1 MTVLKAENITRTKD
15 DGTPLFREVS
25 FGVEDGEILVI
36 RGPSGVGKSTM
47 LRCIAQLDDLDDG
60 SITLD
65 GRMPDDFGIPV
76 WRTHVAY
83 VPQRPATL
91 PGTPLDFYKRVCTF
105 AANDSIDVGLK
116 WNLSESVWHAD
127 WSRLSGGE
135 AQRAS
140 LAIAVALEPEILL
153 LDEPTSA
160 LDPETCRLVEDTILS
175 RSGGCIWITHDP
187 LQADRVATQILTLR
201 RLAEGGAG
209 GEAYQVS
216 QNQYG
221 TFRSTNTDCTITI
234 EPDIPF
240 KIVS

>member
-1 MTVLKAENITRTKD
+1 
-15 DGTPLFREVS
+15 
-25 FGVEDGEILVI
+25 
-36 RGPSGVGKSTM
+36 
-47 LRCIAQLDDLDDG
+47 
-60 SITLD
+60 
-65 GRMPDDFGIPV
+65 MPDDFGIPV

-105 AANDSIDVGLK
+105 AAQRQRLKQLAIKLSRLLSNNKIDVGLK

-187 LQADRVATQILTLR
+187 LQADRVATQILTL
-201 RLAEGGAG
+201 
-209 GEAYQVS
+209 
-216 QNQYG
+216 
-221 TFRSTNTDCTITI
+221 
-234 EPDIPF
+234 
-240 KIVS
+240 